1 MSNSHKRKDLGF
13 AFGCRRALVVCLL
26 SVVGLSV
33 HANVL
38 KYSVSLTMKNVTLQ
52 QLFDEIHRQVGVS
65 IIYSNEIVNDDETI
79 TIQVKNSTLEE
90 TLKMALKGKNISIRE
105 RNGQVVLFPSSE
117 KNGERVHAPD
127 QRKVNITGTVVDHLN
142 DPLPGVNIQVKGLSV
157 GTITDVEG
165 VSH

>member
-33 HANVL
+33 YANVL
-38 KYSVSLTMKNVTLQ
+38 KYSISLTMKNVTLQ

-90 TLKMALKGKNISIRE
+90 TLKMALKRKNILLRSEE
-105 RNGQVVLFPSSE
+105 R
-117 KNGERVHAPD
+117 RVGKECRSRWSPYH
-127 QRKVNITGTVVDHLN
+127 
-142 DPLPGVNIQVKGLSV
+142 
-157 GTITDVEG
+157 
-165 VSH
+165 